1 MFGNH
6 VVLGTKKKYKLGRD
20 AFFLHVCFQFFT
32 SYHETLFLYE
42 DRHGNAVDENGG
54 PKSMEYIV
62 DQNEFIVETM
72 ATHTDCLEHAVS
84 DGPSPTCP
92 MLIEKSKDNDVV

>member
-1 MFGNH
+1 MSFLALEKNINWD
-6 VVLGTKKKYKLGRD
+6 RN